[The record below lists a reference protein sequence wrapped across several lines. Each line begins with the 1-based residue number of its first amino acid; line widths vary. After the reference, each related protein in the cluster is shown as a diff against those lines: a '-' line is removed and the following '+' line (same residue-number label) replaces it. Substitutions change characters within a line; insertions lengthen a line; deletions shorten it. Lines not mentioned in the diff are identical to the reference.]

1 MEHNCMIIVLAQ
13 KALTFQDIVSK
24 LLPRGGIEFVYDL
37 FLYVIFFLAV
47 IAMFMQSDKQTFPTI
62 LMAAVAAFAVI
73 AKLNVLTPKAFGTL
87 IINIGM
93 GVIPLIVAGI
103 TKAKKS
109 QPLVIIGGVV
119 GMVYFIMFWLISQR
133 GG

>member
-1 MEHNCMIIVLAQ
+1 MLIVLAQ
-13 KALTFQDIVSK
+13 KTLTVQDILSK
-24 LLPRGGIEFVYDL
+24 LAPRGGVELIYDL

-47 IAMFMQSDKQTFPTI
+47 IVMFMQSDKQTIPTI

-73 AKLNVLTPKAFGTL
+73 SKLNILTPKAFGTL
-87 IINIGM
+87 ILNIGM

-103 TKAKKS
+103 SSAKKS
-109 QPLVIIGGVV
+109 VPLAVITGVIGI
-119 GMVYFIMFWLISQR
+119 VYFIMFWLISQR

>member
-1 MEHNCMIIVLAQ
+1 MIIILAQ
-13 KALTFQDIVSK
+13 KALTLQDILSK
-24 LLPRGGIEFVYDL
+24 LAPRGGVELLYDI
-37 FLYVIFFLAV
+37 FLYIIFFLAV
-47 IAMFMQSDKQTFPTI
+47 ITMFMQSDKQTLPTI

-73 AKLNVLTPKAFGTL
+73 GKLNIMTPKAFGTL

-109 QPLVIIGGVV
+109 QAPLVIGGVL
-119 GMVYFIMFWLISQR
+119 GMVYFIIFWLVSQR
-133 GG
+133 S

>member
-1 MEHNCMIIVLAQ
+1 MIIVLAQ
-13 KALTFQDIVSK
+13 KALTLQDILAK
-24 LLPRGGIEFVYDL
+24 LAPRGGIEFLYDL

-62 LMAAVAAFAVI
+62 LLAAVAAFAVI
-73 AKLNVLTPKAFGTL
+73 GKLNILKPKDFGSL
-87 IINIGM
+87 VINIGM

-119 GMVYFIMFWLISQR
+119 GMIYFIMFWLLSQR
-133 GG
+133 S

>member
-1 MEHNCMIIVLAQ
+1 MEHNGMIIVLAQ
-13 KALTFQDIVSK
+13 KTITLQDILSK
-24 LLPRGGIEFVYDL
+24 LAPRGGIELVYDL

-47 IAMFMQSDKQTFPTI
+47 AVMFMQSDKQTFPTI

-73 AKLNVLTPKAFGTL
+73 GKLNIMTPKAFGTL

-103 TKAKKS
+103 SKAKKS
-109 QPLVIIGGVV
+109 VPLAVIGGVI
-119 GMVYFIMFWLISQR
+119 GMVYFVMFWLISQR
-133 GG
+133 

>member
-1 MEHNCMIIVLAQ
+1 MESNGMIIVLAQ
-13 KALTFQDIVSK
+13 KTLTLQDILSK
-24 LLPRGGIEFVYDL
+24 LAPRGGVELVYDL

-62 LMAAVAAFAVI
+62 LLAAVAAFAVI
-73 AKLNVLTPKAFGTL
+73 GKLGILTPKSFGTL

-109 QPLVIIGGVV
+109 QALVIIGGVL
-119 GMVYFIMFWLISQR
+119 GMVYFIIFWLVSQR
-133 GG
+133 S